1 MKRKNVI
8 LPIIIGTLVM
18 AFVVGVLLYLG
29 SLNFCHDAPDLFTTV
44 RVTFYGVISIILVAV
59 YIFAA
64 HSGLTDHKILLLEAF
79 YLLLYIGKAH
89 GIVAPNGEGGFI
101 GSLMVADR
109 LCLLP
114 LFIFISFM
122 LSSWRRYAFLAC
134 SSALVTFDVVQI
146 LVSHYSGEPQLFGG
160 SFFCALALILFLIFA
175 VLEMIFVPSWRIKAG
190 KALPIMI
197 GSVVICALTSTAAS
211 KAGSVFGYFGN
222 IFGRVIV
229 HDTSV
234 GAVFDFGGVVDYAIS
249 VFTVTI
255 PLLMMTSYLGQII
268 RFRGRMDMLEVQKK
282 SAIDNY
288 NVMFRSMEETR
299 SERHE
304 MRHHLILL
312 NEMLTRDQSQRAGEY
327 VRFLLNRV
335 DALPTGKYSDNM
347 VINAIAG
354 HYLNQ
359 AKAEGIAVSSDI
371 QATEKTVLPDEDL
384 CVLLTNMIENA
395 YEAAHAMEK
404 GRDRYIHLKFR
415 SSEEHLTVTCENSTD
430 ASPEIGSDMTVVT
443 SKDDAGHHGYG
454 IAAMKRIVERHGGIF
469 TITCSDG
476 CFTVKATV

>member
-8 LPIIIGTLVM
+8 LPIIIGTVILL
-18 AFVVGVLLYLG
+18 FVVSVLLYLG

-101 GSLMVADR
+101 GSLMAADR
-109 LCLLP
+109 LCLVP
-114 LFIFISFM
+114 LLIFVAFM
-122 LSSWRRYAFLAC
+122 FSSWRRYAFLAS

-146 LVSHYSGEPQLFGG
+146 LVSHYSGKPQLLGG
-160 SFFCALALILFLIFA
+160 SFLSALALILFLVFA
-175 VLEMIFVPSWRIKAG
+175 VLEMIFVPSWRIKTG

-197 GSVVICALTSTAAS
+197 GSAVICALTSTAAS

-229 HDTSV
+229 HDTSA
-234 GAVFDFGGVVDYAIS
+234 GAVFDFGGVVDYVIS
-249 VFTVTI
+249 VFTVTV
-255 PLLMMTSYLGQII
+255 PLLMLTSYLGQIM

-288 NVMFRSMEETR
+288 NVMLRAMEETR
-299 SERHE
+299 CERHE
-304 MRHHLILL
+304 MRHHMILL
-312 NEMLTRDQSQRAGEY
+312 NEMLTRDQSKRAGEY
-327 VRFLLNRV
+327 VQFLLNRV
-335 DALPTGKYSDNM
+335 EALPTGTYSDNM

-354 HYLNQ
+354 HYFNQ
-359 AKAEGIAVSSDI
+359 AKSEGISVSSDI

-395 YEAAHAMEK
+395 YEATHAMDK
-404 GRDRYIHLKFR
+404 SRDRYIHLKFR

-430 ASPEIGSDMTVVT
+430 AEIEIGDDGAIGT
-443 SKDDAGHHGYG
+443 SKDDSAHHGYG
-454 IAAMKRIVERHGGIF
+454 MAAMKRIVEKNGGMF
-469 TITCSDG
+469 TVTCSDG
-476 CFTVKATV
+476 CFSVKATV

>member
-8 LPIIIGTLVM
+8 LPIIIGTVILL
-18 AFVVGVLLYLG
+18 FVVSVLLYLG
-29 SLNFCHDAPDLFTTV
+29 STVGHRETDIFTTV
-44 RVTFYGVISIILVAV
+44 RMTFYGVISILLVAV

-64 HSGLTDHKILLLEAF
+64 HSGMTDHKILLLEAF
-79 YLLLYIGKAH
+79 YILLFLGKAH
-89 GIVAPNGEGGFI
+89 HTIAPGGEMSFV
-101 GSLMVADR
+101 GSLIAADR

-114 LFIFISFM
+114 LFIFIAFM
-122 LSSWRRYAFLAC
+122 FGGWRRYAFLAS
-134 SSALVTFDVVQI
+134 SSALVVFDVVQI
-146 LVSHYSGEPQLFGG
+146 LVSHYTEKPQLLGG
-160 SFFCALALILFLIFA
+160 SFLSAIAMMLFLVFSVI
-175 VLEMIFVPSWRIKAG
+175 EMILVPSWRSKAV
-190 KALPIMI
+190 KALPFML
-197 GSVVICALTSTAAS
+197 GSIVICAFTSSIATNS
-211 KAGSVFGYFGN
+211 PSPIGYFGD
-222 IFGRVIV
+222 IFGRVV
-229 HDTSV
+229 ATDAG
-234 GAVFDFGGVVDYAIS
+234 GALLIDFGGVVDYALS

-255 PLLMMTSYLGQII
+255 PLLMLTSYLGQII
-268 RFRGRMDMLEVQKK
+268 RFRGRMNMLEVQKK

-288 NVMFRSMEETR
+288 NVMFRAMEETR

-335 DALPTGKYSDNM
+335 DALPTGNYSDNM

-371 QATEKTVLPDEDL
+371 QATEKTVMPDEDL

-395 YEAAHAMEK
+395 YEAAHAMDGGK
-404 GRDRYIHLKFR
+404 DRYIHLKFR
-415 SSEEHLTVTCENSTD
+415 SSEEHMTVTCENSTGTT
-430 ASPEIGSDMTVVT
+430 PIIGEDMTVVT
-443 SKDDAGHHGYG
+443 TKDDAGHHGYG
-454 IAAMKRIVERHGGIF
+454 VAAMKRIVEKHGGIF
-469 TITCSDG
+469 TVTCSDG